1 MKRKKK
7 ALVAVLGLS
16 MLTVVLAACT
26 SATNK
31 PESGTGGSNQSQAS
45 EAPTAKT
52 KLQYWTGGR
61 HDADYIKSMIDK
73 FNETNT
79 KNIEVEMT
87 IMAENYAQSLDLAF
101 VSEQAPDVMT
111 LGDLVD
117 LHNKGYVEPLDPFL
131 TPEFKARFGD
141 NAFVEGANVLDGKI
155 YTLPANGSTIRLI
168 YNVDIFEKAGIA
180 GPPKTLDEMVDTA
193 KKITEVGKKDGIYG
207 FALNYKSPASALDRS
222 AGAIAEINGTNSRGF
237 DFRTGQF
244 DFTGYKPIIE
254 AFKQMKDDGSTL
266 PGAESLDIDPLRA
279 QFAEGKIGMYLSY
292 SVEPGVYKNQFPA
305 KIKWDAALPPSI
317 DGTYRGVYNLG
328 TGASRWL
335 AMSSQSKNKEAAWEL
350 MSFLYSDEVL
360 KGYQEQGL
368 GLSTVPAVAAIA
380 GNPDIE
386 GIENFLPGKYD
397 GLWPIHP
404 QGIKPEGKLFQEEFV
419 KYILIGGDLDAMVK
433 DLNERYNAALEKEKA
448 AGKKMPEAMPDFDP
462 AKLQGTMFK

>member
-1 MKRKKK
+1 MKNMKKV
-7 ALVAVLGLS
+7 LIAVLGLS
-16 MLTVVLAACT
+16 MLIAGLAAC
-26 SATNK
+26 S
-31 PESGTGGSNQSQAS
+31 SGANERDNGAGGNNQSQATETPAS
-45 EAPTAKT
+45 KT

-117 LHNKGYVEPLDPFL
+117 LHNKGYVEPLDQFL
-131 TPEFKARFGD
+131 TPEFKERFGE
-141 NAFVEGANVLDGKI
+141 NAFIEGANMLDGQI

-180 GPPKTLDEMVDTA
+180 EPPKTLDEMVETA

-207 FALNYKSPASALDRS
+207 FALNYKSPTSALDRS
-222 AGAIAEINGTNSRGF
+222 SAAIAEINGTHGTGF
-237 DFRTGQF
+237 DFKTGQY

-266 PGAESLDIDPLRA
+266 PGSESLDIDPLRA
-279 QFAEGKIGMYLSY
+279 QFAEGNIGMYLSY

-317 DGTYRGVYNLG
+317 DGTYSGVNNLG

-335 AMSSQSKNKEAAWEL
+335 AMSSQSKNKEAAWEF

-368 GLSTVPAVAAIA
+368 GLSTVPSVAAIA
-380 GNPDIE
+380 EKPDIE
-386 GIENFLPGKYD
+386 GIDNFLPGKYD
-397 GLWPIHP
+397 GRWPIHP
-404 QGIKPEGKLFQEEFV
+404 QGIKPEGKSYQEEFV
-419 KYILIGGDLDAMVK
+419 KYILVGGDLDGIVK

-448 AGKKMPEAMPDFDP
+448 TGKKMPEAIPDFDP
-462 AKLQGTMFK
+462 AKLQGSLFK